1 MTERQEN
8 LIPVVQG
15 SSYDPYGPGASS
27 TLLLRPAASHAGLAR
42 TSSIVELA
50 GIVDLTGDMET
61 DIVTLE
67 VLIDELSADQLFV
80 VLGLC
85 SWIKERG
92 V

>member
-1 MTERQEN
+1 
-8 LIPVVQG
+8 
-15 SSYDPYGPGASS
+15 
-27 TLLLRPAASHAGLAR
+27 
-42 TSSIVELA
+42 VELA

-80 VLGLC
+80 MLGLC
-85 SWIKERG
+85 SWIKEWG